1 MVDGVLCDGGQ
12 QKWKVHPE
20 PGDTFQGWSF
30 FPMELVNVN
39 AAVNDDGNNLAKIA
53 IDYPFNFK
61 EIRWYNRF
69 LRTGEMLS
77 LWRYGMIY

>member
-1 MVDGVLCDGGQ
+1 
-12 QKWKVHPE
+12 
-20 PGDTFQGWSF
+20 
-30 FPMELVNVN
+30 MELVNVN
-39 AAVNDDGNNLAKIA
+39 AAVNDDGNNIAKIA